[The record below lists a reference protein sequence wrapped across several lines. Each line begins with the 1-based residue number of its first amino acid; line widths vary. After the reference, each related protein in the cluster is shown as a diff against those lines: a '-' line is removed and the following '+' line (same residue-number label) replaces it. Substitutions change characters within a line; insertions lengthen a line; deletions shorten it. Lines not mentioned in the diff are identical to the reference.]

1 MIFSTNAYAIYK
13 KQSEQ
18 LLDFAVFVSYSVPL
32 LRSEIA
38 KIKTG
43 AVTSLPRP
51 DFFQK
56 SNRSTPDD
64 LLRIE
69 PDYENRLAAYLL
81 LSAFSFF
88 EAFVT
93 AIIEELI
100 LFHGGADD
108 FVGRVQA
115 RTRRFMAPHPPE
127 VTKLKKKLRG
137 AEVPRLRDK
146 YRVFSR
152 LLAQE
157 GYRFPAELLAPFG
170 LKTLIAKAKRLKA
183 FEIPAVLND
192 ALQLKLSPVEIQTFE
207 AIRETRNNLAHG
219 TPVKMTMR
227 DAVQMATDLKKL
239 GTKIAL
245 HLDENFFLVE
255 RYAP

>member
-1 MIFSTNAYAIYK
+1 MIFSTNAYSIYK
-13 KQSEQ
+13 RQSEQ
-18 LLDFAVFVSYSVPL
+18 LLDFAVFVCYAVPL
-32 LRSEIA
+32 LRSEIG

-43 AVTSLPRP
+43 AVSSLPPP

-64 LLRIE
+64 LLKIE

-93 AIIEELI
+93 GIIEELI
-100 LFHGGADD
+100 VFHGGADD

-115 RTRRFMAPHPPE
+115 RTQRLMAPHPLE
-127 VTKLKKKLRG
+127 VTRLKKKLRG

-146 YRVFSR
+146 YRVSSR
-152 LLAQE
+152 LLAKE
-157 GYRFPAELLAPFG
+157 GYRFPGELFAPFG

-183 FEIPAVLND
+183 FEIPAILSD
-192 ALQLKLSPVEIQTFE
+192 ALQLKLSPAEIQTFE
-207 AIRETRNNLAHG
+207 AIRETRNSLAHG
-219 TPVKMTMR
+219 TPVKMSMR
-227 DAVQMATDLKKL
+227 DAVRMATDLRKL

-245 HLDENFFLVE
+245 HMDENFFLVE